1 VELVLVDVLLG
12 LQEVGTAGKF
22 GAEPVGFAGG
32 LEHGGGNIA
41 FFRRFST

>member
-1 VELVLVDVLLG
+1 MLVDVLLG
-12 LQEVGTAGKF
+12 LQEVGTAGKL

-41 FFRRFST
+41 CFRGFST